1 MYTLRLTNL
10 ETLEIIENLYFFKEA
25 SLIFNDRLN
34 VLSTVYFEKFELEL
48 LDEEGACLAYADGN
62 MYGGLLWKTDDEEEE
77 WGDWDWA
84 LLNEWA
90 ENGISAPIPKLDW
103 DTYFNNLLDDF
114 GIDEDYIEDWEDWED
129 DEDFGLFD
137 DEI

>member
-10 ETLEIIENLYFFKEA
+10 ETLEIIENHYFDLDVA
-25 SLIFNDRLN
+25 STLFNDRLT

-62 MYGGLLWKTDDEEEE
+62 MYGGLLWKVDDEEEE
-77 WGDWDWA
+77 WGDWDWT
-84 LLNEWA
+84 LLEEWA
-90 ENGISAPIPKLDW
+90 ENGISAPIPKPDW
-103 DTYFNNLLDDF
+103 DTYFKSLLDDF
-114 GIDEDYIEDWEDWED
+114 GLDEDYIEDWGDWED
-129 DEDFGLFD
+129 DLGLFD